1 MKYLEIAKI
10 LTRRILSGTYEGV
23 VKLPSETAL
32 IKEFNTSK
40 MTIRKA
46 LQLLIDSGI
55 IFSIPKSGYYI
66 NSNDDIKKFNA
77 LTGNSFSFLNKGDKI
92 KSNVIS
98 FNIVKADNKFQKI
111 FNNFQLEYLYEIKR
125 IRYQEAKLK
134 SLETIYLNPILFKDF
149 TREIATGSIYNYIQ
163 SLGYS
168 IASNIKTVRAGFAPK
183 EYTTFEPSL
192 IDKPLLEIENIG
204 YLTTGTIFEYS
215 LSYNIDQAFST
226 VIKFNNILKEDE

>member
-10 LTRRILSGTYEGV
+10 LTRKILNGDYEGIN
-23 VKLPSETAL
+23 KLPSESELTN
-32 IKEFNTSK
+32 EFATSK

-77 LTGNSFSFLNKGDKI
+77 LTGNSFSFLNKGQKI
-92 KSNVIS
+92 KSNVIG
-98 FNIVKADNKFQKI
+98 FNVVKASDKFKKI
-111 FNNFQLEYLYEIKR
+111 FNNTRLDFLYEIKR
-125 IRYQEAKLK
+125 IRYQDTKLK
-134 SLETIYLNPILFKDF
+134 SLETIYLNPELFPDF
-149 TREIATGSIYNYIQ
+149 TRDIAQNSIYEYVQ
-163 SLGYS
+163 ECGYS

-183 EYTTFEPSL
+183 EYSIFEPTL

-204 YLTTGTIFEYS
+204 YLTSGIIFEYS

-226 VIKFNNILKEDE
+226 VIKFNNILKED